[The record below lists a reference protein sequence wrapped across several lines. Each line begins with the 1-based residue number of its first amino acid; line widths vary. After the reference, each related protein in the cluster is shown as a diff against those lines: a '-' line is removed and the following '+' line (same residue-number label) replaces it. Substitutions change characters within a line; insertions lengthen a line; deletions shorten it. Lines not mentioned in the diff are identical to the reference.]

1 MTAYHLKRHQYIT
14 LIIIASLPYRNYIGS
29 SFLGC
34 FCVMHYVVKCTPQQA
49 KALASAGQPFPSHA
63 LQKCGNAVE
72 IDIRVVIFMFEGYHR
87 GFF

>member
-1 MTAYHLKRHQYIT
+1 
-14 LIIIASLPYRNYIGS
+14 
-29 SFLGC
+29 
-34 FCVMHYVVKCTPQQA
+34 MHYVVKCTPQQA

-87 GFF
+87 GFFQSFPWVITDIIKYSKDTPTISNP